1 MYGRRLDLFFVGF
14 VRPSGFVLQV
24 ERMSRFVCTQFSSV
38 FFFFYLNDGGGI
50 CCSMYVDDVELD
62 VAAQETVAG
71 TASLRTAAAATASAV
86 VALVASLAE
95 QGR

>member
-1 MYGRRLDLFFVGF
+1 
-14 VRPSGFVLQV
+14 
-24 ERMSRFVCTQFSSV
+24 
-38 FFFFYLNDGGGI
+38 
-50 CCSMYVDDVELD
+50 MYVDDVELD